1 MSETFDHLP
10 DVLQRIADCAGL
22 GVALS
27 LAKERGGVRI
37 TIPKKVEGSDLAKIV
52 GLDAAQKI
60 VKELGH
66 GQCLIPCGPVAGER
80 GRREVARRVL
90 KNKGTAVEAALAAGI
105 SERTVWRLKA
115 RLKDEADNAA
125 PLPLF
130 QKEPKKNA

>member
-37 TIPKKVEGSDLAKIV
+37 NMPKKVEGSDLAKIV

-80 GRREVARRVL
+80 GRREVARRIL
-90 KNKGTAVEAALAAGI
+90 KNGGTAVQAALSADI
-105 SERTVWRLKA
+105 SERTAWRVKAHLKQETPA
-115 RLKDEADNAA
+115 G
-125 PLPLF
+125 LPLF
-130 QKEPKKNA
+130 KKVKE